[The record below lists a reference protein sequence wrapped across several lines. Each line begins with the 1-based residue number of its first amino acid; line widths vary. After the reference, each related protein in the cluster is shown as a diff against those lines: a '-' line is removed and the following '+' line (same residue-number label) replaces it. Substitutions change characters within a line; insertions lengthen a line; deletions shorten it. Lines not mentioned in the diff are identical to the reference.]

1 MAICTDVHQTYT
13 NRTRSSRSSWNCS
26 SCSLHSKM
34 ISRCLLFHNNYVEVM
49 EFILSHFY
57 SFRINTLHQSF
68 IITFKQQL
76 LPQHSS
82 NNAGGRTFYSA
93 KEPSPRNFPI
103 FNLHFENWRKNSWR
117 RLSITS
123 PLPRKSIFVLKANNG
138 FRSLLKN
145 FLCSESK
152 LLNCSDSQIGSSK
165 PILSNWGFCKV
176 HNQCLAMQ
184 ICKCDSDQTRAMQ
197 NNAKSCTSKQCNPL
211 LHKTCCPARFWIG
224 SIVQCV
230 SA

>member
-1 MAICTDVHQTYT
+1 MPTGQLRKLHHILVSNVTVDICLNEWPYVPMYIRCTQT
-13 NRTRSSRSSWNCS
+13 NRSRSSRSSWNCS

-34 ISRCLLFHNNYVEVM
+34 ISRCLLFDNDYVEVI

-103 FNLHFENWRKNSWR
+103 FNLHFEN
-117 RLSITS
+117 
-123 PLPRKSIFVLKANNG
+123 
-138 FRSLLKN
+138 
-145 FLCSESK
+145 
-152 LLNCSDSQIGSSK
+152 
-165 PILSNWGFCKV
+165 
-176 HNQCLAMQ
+176 
-184 ICKCDSDQTRAMQ
+184 
-197 NNAKSCTSKQCNPL
+197 
-211 LHKTCCPARFWIG
+211 
-224 SIVQCV
+224 
-230 SA
+230 